1 MAEVIDLTARLQRL
15 GRTVAE
21 KQATDPK
28 RLAWQRIQTEA
39 PDHADLL
46 KAITRHF
53 GKPKRVEVS
62 LDGKRV
68 I

>member
-1 MAEVIDLTARLQRL
+1 MAEVIDLTARLERL

-46 KAITRHF
+46 RAIRASF
-53 GKPKRVEVS
+53 GPPKRVDVS
-62 LDGKRV
+62 IAGERV

>member
-1 MAEVIDLTARLQRL
+1 MTPS
-15 GRTVAE
+15 E
-21 KQATDPK
+21 KQS
-28 RLAWQRIQTEA
+28 AWQRIQAEA

-46 KAITRHF
+46 KAITRYF

-62 LDGKRV
+62 LDGERV

>member
-1 MAEVIDLTARLQRL
+1 MTPS
-15 GRTVAE
+15 E
-21 KQATDPK
+21 KQA
-28 RLAWQRIQTEA
+28 AWQRIQAEA

-46 KAITRHF
+46 RAIRASF

-62 LDGKRV
+62 LDGERV

>member
-1 MAEVIDLTARLQRL
+1 MSNVIDLTARLERL

-21 KQATDPK
+21 RQATDPK
-28 RLAWQRIQTEA
+28 RLAWQRIQAEA

-46 KAITRHF
+46 CAIRASF

-62 LDGKRV
+62 LDGERV